1 MKQITVSRTVFT
13 LDELGPA
20 AREKAVQALRDDA
33 WETLDSDMVA
43 EDLAGRFIELA
54 TGEWVG
60 ATSKNTL
67 KDKYGIVIYWSVS
80 YTQSDD
86 AQISGTL
93 DAETSPNLDW
103 PDGVRMVAIRSN
115 NYTGSTVTWVDTD
128 DDERHYDGRALA
140 DAQQMVNDLNDQLY
154 REARKLV
161 EGYTSEDY
169 VMENYNLWAL
179 PRRFDVTGQYAPPMF
194 WAEA

>member
-13 LDELGPA
+13 LDELDPA
-20 AREKAVQALRDDA
+20 ARKTAIQALRDDA
-33 WETLDSDMVA
+33 WETLDSDMIA

-60 ATSKNTL
+60 ATSKKQL
-67 KDKYGIVIYWSVS
+67 QDKYGIVIYWSVS

-103 PDGVRMVAIRSN
+103 PDGVRMIAIRSN
-115 NYTGSTVTWVDTD
+115 NYSGSTVTWVDTD
-128 DDERHYDGRALA
+128 DDERHYDGQALA

-169 VMENYNLWAL
+169 VLESYIDL
-179 PRRFDVTGQYAPPMF
+179 PRQFDENGQYAPPMF

>member
-13 LDELGPA
+13 LDELGPD
-20 AREKAVQALRDDA
+20 ARDKAIENLRNTA
-33 WETLDSDMVA
+33 WEQLDSDMVS

-60 ATSKNTL
+60 ATSKTEL
-67 KDKYGIVIYWSVS
+67 KDKYGIAIYWSVS

-86 AQISGTL
+86 AQIAGTL

-103 PDGVRMVAIRSN
+103 PDGVRMIAIRSN
-115 NYTGSTVTWVDTD
+115 NYSGSTVTWVDTD
-128 DDERHYDGRALA
+128 DDERHYDGDAIA
-140 DAQQMVNDLNDQLY
+140 DAQQMVNDLNRQLY
-154 REARKLV
+154 REVRKLV
-161 EGYTSEDY
+161 EGYTDDDY
-169 VMENYNLWAL
+169 VVENYNTSGVM
-179 PRRFDVTGQYAPPMF
+179 RRFDENGQYAPAMF